1 MVTTGYTD
9 TMGRTV
15 SNGLGVATSGQT
27 YTLFGVATQF
37 SVAPNVATIL
47 PSSAGD
53 KIGYIDQLTP
63 DVDITAQVALTA
75 IPATNLATVGFVSD
89 LATISNY
96 YNGTLMV
103 ATGGAMSLRFSKVIG
118 GGLSTIATTALG
130 TTYVANTF
138 YNLRYR
144 RFWSQPLQ
152 TNVMQLKIWAVG
164 ATPPG
169 GWQATSFDSALTQ
182 FTAGTQIGI
191 MGRDESTVVGSV
203 SFKIQNVAT
212 SSYHLPMPATTDPMC
227 YDPAVTYPRQTG
239 LESLAD
245 ATDAVVATL
254 DPIATLAGLFPRVRV
269 STTALSIPPGSFGT
283 GVTFA
288 ATEFN
293 ISTPTNL
300 AYDSSGIYL
309 GVGIWAITYEMQL
322 VEAAS
327 DWLWMTLNI
336 GGPITGPT
344 AEMRSNPQQSN
355 DAGVG
360 GCGHVSAI
368 GVCTDPTAPIRCSVG
383 LLENTSTVTYTATY
397 AALSAIKISDYFV

>member
-15 SNGLGVATSGQT
+15 SNGLGAATSGQT

-47 PSSAGD
+47 PSSGGD

-75 IPATNLATVGFVSD
+75 VPATNLATVGFVSD

-118 GGLSTIATTALG
+118 GGLTTISTTALG
-130 TTYVANTF
+130 ITYVANTF

-144 RFWSQPLQ
+144 RFWSQALQ
-152 TNVMQLKIWAVG
+152 TNVMQLKIWAIG

-169 GWQATSFDSALTQ
+169 GWQATAFDSALTQ

-191 MGRDESTVVGSV
+191 MGRDESTVVGALSL
-203 SFKIQNVAT
+203 KIQNVAT

-227 YDPAVTYPRQTG
+227 YDPAFTYPRQTA

-254 DPIATLAGLFPRVRV
+254 DPITALAGLFPRVRV
-269 STTALSIPPGSFGT
+269 STTALSLPPGLPNM
-283 GVTFA
+283 TFS

-293 ISTPTNL
+293 IGTPTNL
-300 AYDSSGIYL
+300 AYDNTSLYL
-309 GVGIWAITYEMQL
+309 GVGIWLVSFEMQL
-322 VEAAS
+322 AEAAS
-327 DWLWMTLNI
+327 DWLWMTLNVPGSVS
-336 GGPITGPT
+336 GGPV
-344 AEMRSNPQQSN
+344 AEMRSNPAQSN

-368 GVCTDPTAPIRCSVG
+368 GICTDPTAPIRCSLG
-383 LLENTSTVTYTATY
+383 LLENTSTVTYVATY
-397 AALSAIKISDYFV
+397 AALSAVKISDYFV